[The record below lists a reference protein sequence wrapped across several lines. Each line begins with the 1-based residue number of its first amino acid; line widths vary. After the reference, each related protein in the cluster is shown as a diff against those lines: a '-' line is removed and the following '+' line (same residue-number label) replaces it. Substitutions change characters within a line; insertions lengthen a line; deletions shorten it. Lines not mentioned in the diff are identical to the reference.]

1 MRRASWTKGVAIC
14 ALVIGLGVAGCGS
27 DSATEVSNPQET
39 GAPAT
44 NPNPAAGPTSP
55 PAGAPPASAARH
67 QYTIVDLIRDNGI
80 AEARLHPGDPGAPTV
95 NQPTPPGWADAGDRT
110 PAWAWGAIF
119 FTDPAM
125 SADPPN
131 IITLVSKLK
140 GNGAPRALSYA
151 PGELRN
157 MADFQGDQGTAN
169 KVGGFYAYQLGG
181 TFTREDGVERAI
193 VQTTVVIPA
202 PDGVFVMQRNADG
215 LPDQLGLL
223 RDTMR
228 IMDEQTAITP

>member
-1 MRRASWTKGVAIC
+1 MRRAGRTKGVAIWV
-14 ALVIGLGVAGCGS
+14 LVIGLGLAGCGS
-27 DSATEVSNPQET
+27 DPATDNKPQET
-39 GAPAT
+39 SAPVT
-44 NPNPAAGPTSP
+44 NPNPAAGPTAP
-55 PAGAPPASAARH
+55 PAGAAPASPARH
-67 QYTIVDLIRDNGI
+67 HYTIVDFIRDNGI
-80 AEARLHPGDPGAPTV
+80 VEVQLHPGDPGAPTV
-95 NQPTPPGWADAGDRT
+95 NLPTPPGWADAGDRT
-110 PAWAWGAIF
+110 PAWAWGTIY

-131 IITLVSKLK
+131 IITLVSKL
-140 GNGAPRALSYA
+140 NGLGAARALSYA
-151 PGELRN
+151 PAELRN
-157 MADFQGDQGTAN
+157 MADFQGDEGTTN
-169 KVGGFYAYQLGG
+169 MVGGFNAYQLGG
-181 TFTREDGVERAI
+181 TFTRKDGVERAI